1 MINDLEKSFEFIL
14 ELEKLKAI
22 QRRTKPIGL
31 DRRENSAEHSW
42 QLGVMALVLA
52 KFANEPVNIENVMKM
67 LLVHD
72 IGEIDADDVFFF
84 DKAKRENAKEKEI
97 RAVKRIFG
105 ILPDDKA
112 KELLGLWKEFEFGE
126 TDEAKFARAIDRV
139 MPILQNV
146 NNNKQSWTE
155 NGISKEQILD
165 KTAYIA
171 DGSEILWESI
181 SEKIEKAFDC

>member
-1 MINDLEKSFEFIL
+1 
-14 ELEKLKAI
+14 
-22 QRRTKPIGL
+22 
-31 DRRENSAEHSW
+31 
-42 QLGVMALVLA
+42 MALVLA
-52 KFANEPVNIENVMKM
+52 KFANKSVDVEKVMKM

-84 DKAKRENAKEKEI
+84 DESKRKDAKEKEI
-97 RAVKRIFG
+97 CAVKRIFS
-105 ILPDDKA
+105 ILPDGKG
-112 KELLGLWKEFEFGE
+112 KELLGLWEEFEFGE
-126 TDEAKFARAIDRV
+126 TEEAKFARAIDRV

-146 NNNKQSWTE
+146 NNNNQSWVE

-181 SEKIEKAFDC
+181 SEKIEKAFD